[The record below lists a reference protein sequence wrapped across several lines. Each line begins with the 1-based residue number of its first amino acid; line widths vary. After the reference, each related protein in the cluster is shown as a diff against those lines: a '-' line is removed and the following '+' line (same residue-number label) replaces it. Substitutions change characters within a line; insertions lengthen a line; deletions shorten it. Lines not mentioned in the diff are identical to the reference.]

1 MKYVITNHLK
11 ERHAVSQI
19 MGSVVILGVVTS
31 IGSVILFNGMNNINA
46 FTYDLSFHDKAKNE
60 AYRESLMFEHIR
72 FEPGT
77 DQISIYLTNI
87 GTTESTIESITVV
100 QIDTQNILVDR
111 EDGVNTTISI
121 KESSDP
127 IVLTANLNSP
137 PNWENPIYRNS
148 EYKISIITSK
158 GNFFSTIA
166 SPYNT

>member
-1 MKYVITNHLK
+1 MKCQLTNSLK
-11 ERHAVSQI
+11 KRRAVSQV

-31 IGSVILFNGMNNINA
+31 IGSVVLFNGMNQINA
-46 FTYDLSFHDKAKNE
+46 FSYDLTFHDKPKNE
-60 AYRESLMFEHIR
+60 AFRENLMFEHVR

-77 DQISIYLTNI
+77 DQIILYLANI

-100 QIDTQNILVDR
+100 KIDTQNILVNWD
-111 EDGVNTTISI
+111 ESVGTTIQI

-127 IVLTANLNSP
+127 VVINANLNSQT
-137 PNWENPIYRNS
+137 WDDHTYRTS
-148 EYKISIITSK
+148 EYKISITTSK